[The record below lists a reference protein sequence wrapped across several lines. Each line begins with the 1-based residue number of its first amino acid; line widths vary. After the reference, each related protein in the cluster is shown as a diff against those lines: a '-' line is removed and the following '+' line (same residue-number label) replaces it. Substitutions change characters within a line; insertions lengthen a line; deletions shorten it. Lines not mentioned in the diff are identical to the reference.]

1 MLPMPA
7 PLTINPRDDA
17 PRVFDMLKN
26 GGTAIIPANVGYA
39 IVATDPNAL
48 RRIFVTKKRQPHKR
62 HAMMGSYAL
71 HQDIH
76 NLDSHAAGLVRLL
89 AVDLDLPVG
98 IVAPYHREHP
108 IIRKLP
114 PDILA
119 ESTIDGTLAMLV
131 NGGRLQDEICRLA
144 TDAGLCVL
152 GSSANV
158 TGMGSKTLVED
169 IESEVRASADIIID
183 YGRQKFQYPRSSST
197 MIDFQSMRLLRHGA
211 CYDVIQDAAWRF
223 YGIKWPDDP
232 GKRLL
237 FSGHTATT
245 SSTDGRRHDEEDNGW
260 LSK

>member
-1 MLPMPA
+1 MSS
-7 PLTINPRDDA
+7 PLTINPLDDA
-17 PRVFDMLKN
+17 QKVFEVLKS
-26 GGTAIIPANVGYA
+26 GGIAIIPANVGYG
-39 IVATDPNAL
+39 IVAVDPNAL

-71 HQDIH
+71 HQEIH

-98 IVAPYHREHP
+98 VVAPYHREHP
-108 IIRKLP
+108 IIRNLP

-144 TDAGLCVL
+144 TDVGLCVL
-152 GSSANV
+152 GSSANI
-158 TGMGSKTLVED
+158 TGMGSKSLVEE
-169 IESEVRASADIIID
+169 IEYEVRSAADVIID
-183 YGRQKFQYPRSSST
+183 YGRQKFAYPRASST
-197 MIDFQSMRLLRHGA
+197 MIDFQNMRLLRYGA
-211 CYDVIQDAAWRF
+211 CYDVIQDATRRF

-237 FSGHTATT
+237 ISGHTTT
-245 SSTDGRRHDEEDNGW
+245 ASSTDGRTPYDEENGW
-260 LSK
+260 LNK